1 MLYRVTKCYRQLQ
14 SVKKVTNSKHKKPYE
29 ASLKKIMQCNKMLW
43 TITNHCE
50 VLQNVAKL
58 QRVMLEVL
66 VKSNVCVFYGSP
78 YLCKAS
84 KKDSICSNLSSQ
96 QVQDASMAFK
106 KCITCSRLWS
116 STNRHM
122 IYEEIFACFVG
133 VTTEEELQFICGC
146 LVTWPK
152 LKGISE

>member
-1 MLYRVTKCYRQLQ
+1 
-14 SVKKVTNSKHKKPYE
+14 
-29 ASLKKIMQCNKMLW
+29 MLW

-106 KCITCSRLWS
+106 KCIACSRL
-116 STNRHM
+116 
-122 IYEEIFACFVG
+122 
-133 VTTEEELQFICGC
+133 
-146 LVTWPK
+146 
-152 LKGISE
+152 